1 MQQPRSQR
9 LCELIERHCQHEGVN
24 DSAIAPLHLFRA
36 SHPGHVSFGFYE
48 PSICIIARG
57 AKSAVLGQN
66 AYRYD
71 PNSYLLVALELPIS
85 TYIEQASPEEPHL
98 GLHIDLSP
106 ELLAPLINH
115 DELEPP
121 PKVANDCMLRVNL
134 LDDELHDAIV
144 RLVALL
150 DTPQHIAALA
160 PLILQE
166 IGYRLLCGPEHTRL
180 LELALSRGP
189 LQRIARA
196 IKRLRQS
203 YAEPL
208 RMEEL
213 AKELNIS
220 VSSLHHQFKALTS
233 MTPLQF
239 QKQLRLQAAYRLM
252 LAGEADAA
260 SAAFQVG
267 YESPSQFS
275 REYQRMFGEAPA
287 RHIAQLRA
295 RFGLMSSSYRDLSSR
310 NGGRRKSGGKEA

>member
-1 MQQPRSQR
+1 MQQSRNQR
-9 LCELIERHCQHEGVN
+9 LCELIARHCQHEGVN

-57 AKSAVLGQN
+57 SKSAVLGQN

-71 PNSYLLVALELPIS
+71 PSSYLLVALELPIN
-85 TYIEQASPEEPHL
+85 TYIEQATPEEPHL
-98 GLHIDLSP
+98 ALHIDLSP
-106 ELLAPLINH
+106 DLLAPLISSNQ
-115 DELEPP
+115 LEPP
-121 PKVANDCMLRVNL
+121 PKASNDCMLRVSL

-150 DTPQHIAALA
+150 DTPQHIPVLA

-166 IGYRLLCGPEHTRL
+166 IGYRLLCGPERAKL
-180 LELALSRGP
+180 IELALSRGP

-196 IKRLRQS
+196 IERLRQN
-203 YAEPL
+203 YAETL

-252 LAGEADAA
+252 LAGEADAT

-275 REYQRMFGEAPA
+275 REYYRMFGQAPA

-295 RFGLMSSSYRDLSSR
+295 QFGLNR
-310 NGGRRKSGGKEA
+310 